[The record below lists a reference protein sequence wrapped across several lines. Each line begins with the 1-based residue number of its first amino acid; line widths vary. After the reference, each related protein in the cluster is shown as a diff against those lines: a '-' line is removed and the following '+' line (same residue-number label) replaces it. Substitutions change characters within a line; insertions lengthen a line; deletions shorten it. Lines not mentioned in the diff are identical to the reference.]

1 MIVIRDSQMMLLAQA
16 EWPAF
21 AARMVPR
28 LRQHFPNVCES
39 IGDPELTDIIIV
51 GLQRA
56 GAYGFNKRRD
66 LSRFINLM
74 FIFGHQFDH
83 TEYWARTILTADLAA
98 AQKAN
103 QLYAEGMDHE
113 ATGTGLSKVIP
124 EGSGN

>member
-28 LRQHFPNVCES
+28 LRQHFPDICEPIS
-39 IGDPELTDIIIV
+39 DPELTDIITV

-56 GAYGFNKRRD
+56 GTYGFNKRRD

-83 TEYWARTILTADLAA
+83 TEYWAHTVLASDLSAD
-98 AQKAN
+98 QKASN
-103 QLYAEGMDHE
+103 LYAEGIMHE
-113 ATGTGLSKVIP
+113 AEGTGLGKTRP
-124 EGSGN
+124 EESSN

>member
-1 MIVIRDSQMMLLAQA
+1 MLLAQA

-28 LRQHFPNVCES
+28 LRQHFPHVCEP
-39 IGDPELTDIIIV
+39 IDDPEITDIITT

-56 GAYGFNKRRD
+56 GTYGFNKRRD

-83 TEYWARTILTADLAA
+83 TEYWARTILTSDLAA
-98 AQKAN
+98 EQKAS
-103 QLYAEGMDHE
+103 QLYVEGIAQE
-113 ATGTGLSKVIP
+113 ATSTGLGKTTPKES
-124 EGSGN
+124 SN